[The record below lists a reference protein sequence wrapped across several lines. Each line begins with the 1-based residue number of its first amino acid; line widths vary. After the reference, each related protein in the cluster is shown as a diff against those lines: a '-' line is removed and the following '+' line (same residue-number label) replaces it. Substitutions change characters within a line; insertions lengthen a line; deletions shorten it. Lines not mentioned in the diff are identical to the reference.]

1 LVAKWI
7 KDNPNT
13 PQPSTAVLAVL
24 FFENFSTDHPGMFP
38 SAVTQTGAD
47 GKSQTSIQ
55 PVKDGADIQSNFFD
69 MWRQE
74 HADAD
79 LQDVP
84 GDLVTASGSGL
95 DPHITLANAEFQLDR
110 VAAKW
115 ADDTKHD
122 AAEVRKQIDQ
132 ILQNNVSAPF
142 GGLAGEKIVNVLEV
156 NLELCKRYGL
166 PK

>member
-1 LVAKWI
+1 MFGK
-7 KDNPNT
+7 K
-13 PQPSTAVLAVL
+13 PSTSTYSRSLGEVL
-24 FFENFSTDHPGMFP
+24 FFENFSAEHPGMFP
-38 SAVTQTGAD
+38 SAFTQTGAD

-95 DPHITLANAEFQLDR
+95 DPNITLANAEFRLDR
-110 VAAKW
+110 VAAK
-115 ADDTKHD
+115 
-122 AAEVRKQIDQ
+122 
-132 ILQNNVSAPF
+132 SA
-142 GGLAGEKIVNVLEV
+142 G
-156 NLELCKRYGL
+156 
-166 PK
+166 